1 MTGSPAEARG
11 VTLAI
16 SGPRQ
21 EAMAIASSERRVT
34 GGILFLLAG
43 LASLAVVLTTGSA
56 LALLVF
62 FPVALRQPQAVLVNS
77 AGVPEST
84 GG

>member
-16 SGPRQ
+16 PGSGQ
-21 EAMAIASSERRVT
+21 EAVTTASSERRVT

-62 FPVALRQPQAVLVNS
+62 SPVALRQPQ
-77 AGVPEST
+77 T
-84 GG
+84 